1 MHTINRFYLCQV
13 VFVFEKWLAPVIRKW
28 NSLLLHLYIGSL
40 PLLHVTCIV
49 VITCHYFSDTD
60 CRSLVNDFS
69 QFFSDKVHRI
79 RNSIVANVHQLTGPV
94 FTPRQHVGPA
104 LTEFS
109 PVTADEVLK
118 VLGSTRIKSS
128 PLDLL
133 PSSLLRESTG
143 VFAPVLAHNYG

>member
-1 MHTINRFYLCQV
+1 V
-13 VFVFEKWLAPVIRKW
+13 
-28 NSLLLHLYIGSL
+28 
-40 PLLHVTCIV
+40 
-49 VITCHYFSDTD
+49 D
-60 CRSLVNDFS
+60 DFS

-79 RNSIVANVHQLTGPV
+79 RNSIVANVHQLIGPV

-109 PVTADEVLK
+109 RVTADEVLK

-133 PSSLLRESTG
+133 PSSLLRELTG
-143 VFAPVLAHNYG
+143 VFAPVLAHMANPSFSECCFPPAFKTAQILPIFKKSVLDAADLQPTFGPFLTF